1 MNVNVINHVMKH
13 LDYKKCKCRRKLI
26 DKLVLTWED
35 EILNTNE
42 TSFDG
47 KKKYHIKMLPYLYHF
62 IDNYMHTIIS

>member
-1 MNVNVINHVMKH
+1 MKH

-47 KKKYHIKMLPYLYHF
+47 KKIPYK
-62 IDNYMHTIIS
+62 NVA